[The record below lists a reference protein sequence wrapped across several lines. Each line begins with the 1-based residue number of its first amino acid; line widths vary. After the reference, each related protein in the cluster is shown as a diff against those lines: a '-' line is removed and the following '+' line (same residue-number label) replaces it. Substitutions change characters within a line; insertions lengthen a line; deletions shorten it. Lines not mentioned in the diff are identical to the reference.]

1 MLVLSCHRAVA
12 CVALDRTSAVE
23 TLWYDVVYSWSVVAR
38 SRCLLPD
45 RLLGVALTLGVVQ
58 NPIFDL
64 ESDQA

>member
-1 MLVLSCHRAVA
+1 MVRRSVQLERGRAQ
-12 CVALDRTSAVE
+12 R
-23 TLWYDVVYSWSVVAR
+23 
-38 SRCLLPD
+38 RCLLPD